1 MSGAAAARALE
12 NRFEAIRRA
21 ELERLHKKVAALS
34 PSDREA
40 VDAITAHVVHALVRC
55 PAEQLTHDA
64 PPGLVK
70 AMTDLFQVS

>member
-1 MSGAAAARALE
+1 MSGSAAARALE
-12 NRFEAIRRA
+12 DRFEAIRRS
-21 ELERLHKKVAALS
+21 ELARLHKKVATLS

-40 VDAITAHVVHALVRC
+40 VDVITAHVVHAIARC

>member
-12 NRFEAIRRA
+12 DRFEAIRRA
-21 ELERLHKKVAALS
+21 ELARLHKKVAALS

-40 VDAITAHVVHALVRC
+40 VDLITARVVHAIARC
-55 PAEQLTHDA
+55 PVEQLAHDA